1 MINFFFLWITKLG
14 MCKTNYF
21 GMCEDKIIK
30 QLRYLMGVLLPST
43 NQLLKTEKCK
53 MSHCIF
59 AWYLRKGVE
68 LLKHSRWYYFYIG
81 QTMNRQR
88 VLSFSF
94 SFLFFLKK
102 HPFLPQLSCP
112 CCTQFGNHCS
122 RVSHMSVSWHLD
134 CLIVTMFW
142 GVSCCVDDFTS
153 EWSLVFMVLLCL
165 LIIKTDLIF
174 FSLIGRG

>member
-1 MINFFFLWITKLG
+1 MFLSRLHFQNEPLLMINFFFLWITKLG

-88 VLSFSF
+88 VLSFSY
-94 SFLFFLKK
+94 SFLFFLKT
-102 HPFLPQLSCP
+102 PFFA
-112 CCTQFGNHCS
+112 TAI
-122 RVSHMSVSWHLD
+122 MS
-134 CLIVTMFW
+134 
-142 GVSCCVDDFTS
+142 
-153 EWSLVFMVLLCL
+153 LLHTIWEPL
-165 LIIKTDLIF
+165 F
-174 FSLIGRG
+174 